1 MSSVQGGWGGGHAD
15 GGCRVGEVD
24 RGRQRQDGEVEV
36 GGVVVVARVLGDGR
50 DVVPVRHGVRG
61 VVLAHQ
67 HLAQCALGWFT
78 DPRGICFNLKKMQK
92 LHFGPKIVTS
102 SSCFL

>member
-1 MSSVQGGWGGGHAD
+1 M
-15 GGCRVGEVD
+15 GEVD

-67 HLAQCALGWFT
+67 HLAQCALSWFT
-78 DPRGICFNLKKMQK
+78 EPLEICSDLQNLLKNTE
-92 LHFGPKIVTS
+92 FWTENS
-102 SSCFL
+102 YN

>member
-1 MSSVQGGWGGGHAD
+1 M
-15 GGCRVGEVD
+15 
-24 RGRQRQDGEVEV
+24 
-36 GGVVVVARVLGDGR
+36 VVARVLGDGG

-78 DPRGICFNLKKMQK
+78 EPLDICSDLQNFYKKKTEFWTENSNKQ
-92 LHFGPKIVTS
+92 GPKQGKNVTKYW
-102 SSCFL
+102 

>member
-1 MSSVQGGWGGGHAD
+1 M
-15 GGCRVGEVD
+15 GEVD
-24 RGRQRQDGEVEV
+24 RGCQRQDGEVVV
-36 GGVVVVARVLGDGR
+36 GGVVVVARVLGDGG

-78 DPRGICFNLKKMQK
+78 EPLSPGQQAAILERTK
-92 LHFGPKIVTS
+92 TR
-102 SSCFL
+102 

>member
-1 MSSVQGGWGGGHAD
+1 MGPLALRGGVTPPDHCGQVTRVQGERGCWQTD

-24 RGRQRQDGEVEV
+24 RSCQRQDGEVEV
-36 GGVVVVARVLGDGR
+36 GGVVVVARVLGDGG

-67 HLAQCALGWFT
+67 HLAQCA
-78 DPRGICFNLKKMQK
+78 
-92 LHFGPKIVTS
+92 
-102 SSCFL
+102 